1 MNNNTVQERG
11 EVIGNKRVNDTNYG
25 QPTDAMTTMATTVTT
40 TDVDNAE
47 REFEMIS
54 SQNANTHNANVAK
67 GHNATY
73 IEIVS
78 EKDETGQPLSV
89 LEVDLIISREKGK
102 ETRRLAMNF
111 AGIDV
116 ENQQMIEKSVNIN
129 RESFEQLKSFFSNL
143 DWNS

>member
-1 MNNNTVQERG
+1 MNTMDNNAIQEQS
-11 EVIGNKRVNDTNYG
+11 EVIGNERVNNTNYG
-25 QPTDAMTTMATTVTT
+25 QPTGTMTTMASPVT
-40 TDVDNAE
+40 TDVNNTE
-47 REFEMIS
+47 REVEVVGVEK
-54 SQNANTHNANVAK
+54 NAHNTNN
-67 GHNATY
+67 HNATY
-73 IEIVS
+73 IEIIS
-78 EKDETGQPLSV
+78 EKDEMGQPLSV

-129 RESFEQLKSFFSNL
+129 RESFEQLKNFFSNL

>member
-1 MNNNTVQERG
+1 MNNNIAKEQ
-11 EVIGNKRVNDTNYG
+11 VIGNNHERIDDSNYG
-25 QPTDAMTTMATTVTT
+25 QPTGAMTTMATPVTSN
-40 TDVDNAE
+40 VDNSE
-47 REFEMIS
+47 REIEVVGVKKD
-54 SQNANTHNANVAK
+54 NNNTNN
-67 GHNATY
+67 HNATY
-73 IEIVS
+73 IEIIS
-78 EKDETGQPLSV
+78 EKDEMGQPLSV

-129 RESFEQLKSFFSNL
+129 RESFEQLKNFFSNL